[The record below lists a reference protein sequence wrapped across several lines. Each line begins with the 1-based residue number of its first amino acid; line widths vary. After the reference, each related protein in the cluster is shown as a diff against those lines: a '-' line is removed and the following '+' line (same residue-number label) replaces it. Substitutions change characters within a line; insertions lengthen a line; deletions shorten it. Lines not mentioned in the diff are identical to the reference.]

1 MARCNTNVIQIV
13 IQRNTN
19 AVTYI
24 IFSSY
29 ASSKVRDNVWKKDK
43 TQKRRINWALG
54 AEIGRFGA

>member
-29 ASSKVRDNVWKKDK
+29 ASSKVRDNVWKRDK
-43 TQKRRINWALG
+43 TQKGRISSGLC
-54 AEIGRFGA
+54 RDK

>member
-29 ASSKVRDNVWKKDK
+29 ASSKVRDKVWKRDK
-43 TQKRRINWALG
+43 TQKGRISSGLC
-54 AEIGRFGA
+54 RDK